1 MLTACK
7 SNLKLPLTRRKNFR
21 IAAGC
26 LIFVSANNNT
36 MTSNLTMIRNRF
48 RLGMLLVAV
57 LTVITLPIY
66 VAAILRLIGL
76 VSGW

>member
-1 MLTACK
+1 MTNNITMVK
-7 SNLKLPLTRRKNFR
+7 S
-21 IAAGC
+21 
-26 LIFVSANNNT
+26 
-36 MTSNLTMIRNRF
+36 RF

-57 LTVITLPIY
+57 LTVLTLPIY